1 MAMLSFGGI
10 DVSKDRLDIMVLPD
24 EQCSWVSNDAAGWA
38 ELVEQ
43 LRGFSISAVGIEAS
57 GGYERGAV
65 RALLAAGMSVRQV
78 NPFKLRQFARA
89 SGVLALYMAALIAMR
104 CNPALK
110 AFHNRLAAT
119 GKKPKVVI
127 VAVMP

>member
-1 MAMLSFGGI
+1 M
-10 DVSKDRLDIMVLPD
+10 P
-24 EQCSWVSNDAAGWA
+24 NDAAGWA
-38 ELVEQ
+38 KLVEQ

-89 SGVLALYMAALIAMR
+89 SGVLAKNDPLDARSPNNQANFVVLF
-104 CNPALK
+104 P
-110 AFHNRLAAT
+110 
-119 GKKPKVVI
+119 KPLG
-127 VAVMP
+127 VASEKSGRRSGCTLGIFSI